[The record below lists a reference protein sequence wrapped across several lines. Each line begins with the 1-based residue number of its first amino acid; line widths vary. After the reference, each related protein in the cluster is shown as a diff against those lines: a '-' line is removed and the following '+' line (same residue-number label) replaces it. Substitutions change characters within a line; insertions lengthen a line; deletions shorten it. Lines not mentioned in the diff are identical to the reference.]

1 MTELSHFDDHG
12 SARMVNVGGKSE
24 TFRTA
29 VASGIIKMNLETMNL
44 IRDHGIGKGNVLE
57 LAQVSGIMASKKT
70 AELIPLCHP
79 IRIDSVEIDFE
90 PKSETEMQIK
100 ATVLAIEKTGVEME
114 ALTAVA
120 AAALTIYDMCKGV
133 DRGMR
138 IINIQLEEKSGGKS
152 GTFRR
157 DQVPNSRS

>member
-57 LAQVSGIMASKKT
+57 LRECQESWPAKRQ
-70 AELIPLCHP
+70 
-79 IRIDSVEIDFE
+79 
-90 PKSETEMQIK
+90 
-100 ATVLAIEKTGVEME
+100 
-114 ALTAVA
+114 
-120 AAALTIYDMCKGV
+120 
-133 DRGMR
+133 
-138 IINIQLEEKSGGKS
+138 
-152 GTFRR
+152 
-157 DQVPNSRS
+157 PN

>member
-1 MTELSHFDDHG
+1 
-12 SARMVNVGGKSE
+12 
-24 TFRTA
+24 
-29 VASGIIKMNLETMNL
+29 
-44 IRDHGIGKGNVLE
+44 
-57 LAQVSGIMASKKT
+57 MASKKT